1 MILSEAPSRAG
12 QRPRRARRLFTLV
25 AAAATLGL
33 AASPAWAVDGTIEI
47 NQAIALA
54 GGAGPGDSAGFPVT
68 LAAAGSYR
76 LTGNLVLPSTVGIRG
91 IEVTGGP
98 VRIDLN
104 GFSILGPGTCT
115 GIPPSCSGNQGVV
128 GIEISTSQPVRIE
141 NGTLTGLLTA
151 VNALNTTGNE
161 TRSTVLEHLS
171 IEGNAGTA
179 VFMSGNGSSVIRDCQ
194 INRNGLLG
202 VDIDL
207 GHTVLVDG
215 VTFRS
220 NGSTAIDSQGSGSLV
235 RNSHFVGNATG
246 IRSFFISPSSA
257 LVYGGNYFYANTTD
271 VVGGTQLG
279 PNLCGSSPCP

>member
-1 MILSEAPSRAG
+1 MGLRQIL
-12 QRPRRARRLFTLV
+12 RPWCRRPGRARGLLTVAV
-25 AAAATLGL
+25 AAIGFFASL
-33 AASPAWAVDGTIEI
+33 AHAVDGTIEI
-47 NQAIALA
+47 NQASVLA
-54 GGAGPGDSAGFPVT
+54 GGVSPGDAAGFPAT

-76 LTGNLVLPSTVGIRG
+76 LTGNLVLPSSVGIRG
-91 IEVTGGP
+91 IEVTAGP
-98 VRIDLN
+98 VQIDLN

-115 GIPPSCSGNQGVV
+115 GFPPSCSGHQNVV
-128 GIEISTSQPVRIE
+128 GIEISTTHPVRIQ

-151 VNALNTTGNE
+151 VNVLNTTGNE
-161 TRSTVLEHLS
+161 TRSTVLDHLS

-207 GHTVLVDG
+207 GHDVLVDG

-220 NGSTAIDSQGSGSLV
+220 NGGSAIDSQGSGSLV
-235 RNSHFVGNATG
+235 RDSHFVGNATG
-246 IRSFFISPSSA
+246 IRSFFLSVPSSA

-271 VVGGTQLG
+271 VIGGTQLG
-279 PNLCGSSPCP
+279 PNRCGTAACP